1 MQTVS
6 ATFLQALKGS
16 YIPTLRVDAWY
27 GGELVLAD
35 VPVVS
40 GSVTVDRTRTIQ
52 GSMSLVAASSD
63 GSLVPSSYGSP
74 LAPYGSVLN
83 VRSGIKAGP
92 VAGESVSLGWYRI
105 DSSDPAE
112 WWKPYRPDGDLTRA
126 PKMVCRGTQV
136 TVQGSDR
143 MAMLDDARFLVPEAP
158 ASLTSTLDEIKRL
171 ARTLVPVADLS
182 AIADAAIPAS
192 VAYQT
197 SRTQALQDLADVVDC
212 WVRMDPNGA
221 LTLRSQTPS
230 DTPVWTIEIGDQGTI
245 IDWGRKLDRSNIYNG
260 VISTGNTSDGVPVQ
274 GMALERVGPLGWD
287 GPFGRVPFAHS
298 SPLLTTNAAAQADAE
313 TRLARLVQERVVP
326 ISVTATANP
335 ALEIDDTVKLVLPD
349 KTLTGQI
356 SSVAWPLPATS
367 MTLVVM
373 VPRAQVWGL

>member
-6 ATFLQALKGS
+6 ATFLQALRGS

-52 GSMSLVAASSD
+52 GSLSLVAASPD
-63 GSLVPSSYGSP
+63 GTLVPSSYGSP

-112 WWKPYRPDGDLTRA
+112 WWVAKRTSGDLTR
-126 PKMVCRGTQV
+126 PPTMVCRGTQV

-143 MAMLDDARFLVPEAP
+143 MSVLDDARFLVPEKP
-158 ASLTSTLDEIKRL
+158 ASLTSTVDEIKRL
-171 ARTLVPVADLS
+171 ARTLVPVADLA

-197 SRTQALQDLADVVDC
+197 SRTQALQDLADVVGC

-230 DTPVWTIEIGDQGTI
+230 DEAVWSIEIGDDGTI
-245 IDWGRKLDRSNIYNG
+245 IDWGRKLDRSSIYNA
-260 VISTGNTSDGVPVQ
+260 VISTGNAADGVPVQ
-274 GMALERVGPLGWD
+274 GIALERVGPLGFD
-287 GPFGRVPFAHS
+287 GPFGRVPYAHS
-298 SPLLTTNAAAQADAE
+298 SPLLTTTAAAQADAE
-313 TRLARLVQERVVP
+313 TRLARLVRERVVP

-335 ALEIDDTVKLVLPD
+335 ALEVDDTIQLVLPD

-356 SSVAWPLPATS
+356 ASITWALPAST
-367 MTLVVM
+367 MTVVVM
-373 VPRAQVWGL
+373 VPRTQIWGV